1 MQHGDADNLVP
12 LDHRDPIYQ
21 VLPRAEFTS
30 DFVGFPRVGHGFRGD
45 DARHGVQLTGGWF
58 ERYLLEGQAD

>member
-1 MQHGDADNLVP
+1 MSGLV
-12 LDHRDPIYQ
+12 
-21 VLPRAEFTS
+21 EF
-30 DFVGFPRVGHGFRGD
+30 PKAGHGFRGG

>member
-1 MQHGDADNLVP
+1 MGTQTTWFHSITAI
-12 LDHRDPIYQ
+12 RYTKSFR
-21 VLPRAEFTS
+21 VLSSRQISSNAPR
-30 DFVGFPRVGHGFRGD
+30 HGFRGD